1 MRARGRGRAMARD
14 LLASNLCAS
23 RPTLEGR
30 IIQGWTLQAF
40 GNKGRVQPVQPV
52 QPFSPPRARVM
63 PCGRGSSYF
72 SYTSDL
78 GWTGWTGWTQP
89 IKSITW
95 RVQPLFQHLAEVG
108 QVGRD
113 GLAGPSWTT
122 LCGDVSA
129 ARDFASG
136 VGPILTEHP
145 EHAPERPNTLWQC
158 LRLSTLAT
166 LSTRSGNLPHWE
178 NPAPL
183 TRRSAGAA
191 RKDPRR
197 SGARL
202 RSPSTLPVDYSG
214 VIQQRTYR

>member
-1 MRARGRGRAMARD
+1 MAHRP
-14 LLASNLCAS
+14 LASNLKPL
-23 RPTLEGR
+23 RPTSGWPKSR
-30 IIQGWTLQAF
+30 GWTLQAF
-40 GNKGRVQPVQPV
+40 GNNGHVQPVQPV

-63 PCGRGSSYF
+63 RCGRRSSYF
-72 SYTSDL
+72 SYTSVL

-89 IKSITW
+89 IKSTTW
-95 RVQPLFQHLAEVG
+95 RVQPPFLQPAEVG
-108 QVGRD
+108 QVGR
-113 GLAGPSWTT
+113 GRPAGPSGATRP
-122 LCGDVSA
+122 CDVDA

-136 VGPILTEHP
+136 VGAILTEHP
-145 EHAPERPNTLWQC
+145 EHAAERPNTLWRC

-202 RSPSTLPVDYSG
+202 RSPSTLPVDSSG